1 LSPIPKNQPHSP
13 SSAHTYRLL
22 VFKEHIARQALLQLP
37 SCVAASAAEKR
48 DYEERFGSCQQEFEV
63 SFSCRSAPGAFY
75 NLPPK
80 HTADTALSRFLRD
93 HRIAKER
100 NSSER
105 NRGAQALSHMNV
117 TDA

>member
-48 DYEERFGSCQQEFEV
+48 DYEERLGLCQQEFEV

-75 NLPPK
+75 NLPPSTPPIPPSPASFAFIESRRNEILVSGIEERK
-80 HTADTALSRFLRD
+80 RFL
-93 HRIAKER
+93 
-100 NSSER
+100 
-105 NRGAQALSHMNV
+105 
-117 TDA
+117 T

>member
-1 LSPIPKNQPHSP
+1 LLPIPKNQPHSP

-75 NLPPK
+75 NLPPSTPPIPPSPASFAFIESRRNGILVSGIEERK
-80 HTADTALSRFLRD
+80 RFL
-93 HRIAKER
+93 
-100 NSSER
+100 
-105 NRGAQALSHMNV
+105 
-117 TDA
+117 T